1 MTPRSKRQKPK
12 KHRLRRFVFRAFLLG
27 LVAAAVYVPLGQYWQ
42 RKEAA
47 RLEERRDELRQELAL
62 LLAEDPRLAEAP
74 PGGVLIGAPAPFT
87 SRLVHQLADGLL
99 QQTEI
104 HLTNLRVRKQ
114 GRVNVKTFLG
124 GMTPGAYLLD
134 VRVNEIRGRVGAG
147 GPEIRYEDDLAY
159 VSVPATIREGRGRAT
174 IRFKWES
181 KGLAGLACGDVD
193 VTQKVDGDVVPRTY
207 PVEGAVQLSLEE
219 DHVRGVPR
227 FPDFEIRL
235 YVKPSTASWRAV
247 DRLLQSQG
255 VRCRTA
261 LKLVDVP
268 KALQGVLDKGFKVK
282 IPSRKIRPFRLPAG
296 FQDSVTLEGTTY
308 ALAVV
313 PRGLEAVQ
321 DILWYGA
328 DLTARVRPEE
338 APVVALPP
346 AEPVPLPVEPVLPP
360 FQGPVHEAEDPEPSP
375 TPTPDAP

>member
-1 MTPRSKRQKPK
+1 VTPRSKKREPK
-12 KHRLRRFVFRAFLLG
+12 KRRPRRLLFRIVLLG
-27 LVAAAVYVPLGQYWQ
+27 LVGAAVYVPLRQYWQ
-42 RKEAA
+42 RQEAA
-47 RLEERRDELRQELAL
+47 RLERTRDELRGELARL
-62 LLAEDPRLAEAP
+62 LKEDPRLAEAP
-74 PGGVLIGAPAPFT
+74 PGGVLIGAPARFT

-124 GMTPGAYLLD
+124 GMNPGSYLLD
-134 VRVNEIRGRVGAG
+134 VRVNEIRGRVKAG
-147 GPEIRYEDDLAY
+147 EPEIRYEADLAH
-159 VSVPATIREGRGRAT
+159 VSVPATVREGKGRAT

-193 VTQKVDGDVVPRTY
+193 VTEKVDGRVVPRTY
-207 PVEGAVQLSLEE
+207 PVEGAVELSLEE

-235 YVKPSTASWRAV
+235 YVKASKASWRAV

-255 VRCRTA
+255 VRCRAA

-308 ALAVV
+308 ALAVE

-328 DLTARVRPEE
+328 DLTARVHLDEP
-338 APVVALPP
+338 PVVALP
-346 AEPVPLPVEPVLPP
+346 AASPVPLPA
-360 FQGPVHEAEDPEPSP
+360 EALDLETPDPRASPSP
-375 TPTPDAP
+375 TPEAPEDR

>member
-1 MTPRSKRQKPK
+1 VYIPLRQY
-12 KHRLRRFVFRAFLLG
+12 RQRR
-27 LVAAAVYVPLGQYWQ
+27 
-42 RKEAA
+42 EAA
-47 RLEERRDELRQELAL
+47 QLQQTRDALRQELARL
-62 LLAEDPRLAEAP
+62 LKEDPRLAEAP
-74 PGGVLIGAPAPFT
+74 PGGVLIGAPARFT
-87 SRLVHQLADGLL
+87 SRLVQQLADGLL

-104 HLTNLRVRKQ
+104 HITNLRVRKQ
-114 GRVNVKTFLG
+114 GRVNIKTFLG
-124 GMTPGAYLLD
+124 GMNPGTYALD
-134 VRVNEIRGRVGAG
+134 VRVNEIRGRLKAG
-147 GPEIRYEDDLAY
+147 EPEIRYEDDLAH
-159 VSVPATIREGRGRAT
+159 VSVPAVIGAGRGRAT

-193 VTQKVDGDVVPRTY
+193 VTESVEGRVVPRTY

-235 YVKPSTASWRAV
+235 YVEPSKASWRAV

-255 VRCRTA
+255 LRCRTA

-296 FQDSVTLEGTTY
+296 FRDSVTLEGTTY
-308 ALAVV
+308 ALAVE

-328 DLTARVRPEE
+328 DLTARVHLEE
-338 APVVALPP
+338 PPIIELP
-346 AEPVPLPVEPVLPP
+346 AASPVPLPAEPIRLSAEEPEL
-360 FQGPVHEAEDPEPSP
+360 EAPDAEAPDAEAADAEAPDAEAPP
-375 TPTPDAP
+375 TPTPDSREEP

>member
-1 MTPRSKRQKPK
+1 
-12 KHRLRRFVFRAFLLG
+12 
-27 LVAAAVYVPLGQYWQ
+27 
-42 RKEAA
+42 
-47 RLEERRDELRQELAL
+47 
-62 LLAEDPRLAEAP
+62 
-74 PGGVLIGAPAPFT
+74 
-87 SRLVHQLADGLL
+87 
-99 QQTEI
+99 
-104 HLTNLRVRKQ
+104 
-114 GRVNVKTFLG
+114 VNVKTFLG
-124 GMTPGAYLLD
+124 GMNPGSYLLD
-134 VRVNEIRGRVGAG
+134 VRVNEIRGRVNAG
-147 GPEIRYEDDLAY
+147 EPEIRYEDDLAH
-159 VSVPATIREGRGRAT
+159 VSVPATVREGQGRAT

-193 VTQKVDGDVVPRTY
+193 VTQKVDGRVVPRTY

-227 FPDFEIRL
+227 FPDFHIRL
-235 YVKPSTASWRAV
+235 YVKPSKASWRAV

-308 ALAVV
+308 ALAIE

-328 DLTARVRPEE
+328 DLTAQVHPEE
-338 APVVALPP
+338 PPVVELP
-346 AEPVPLPVEPVLPP
+346 ATSPVPLPVEPAPP
-360 FQGPVHEAEDPEPSP
+360 PAEAPELEAEDPEAPP
-375 TPTPDAP
+375 TSTPPPEVP